1 MKHPILTLLV
11 LFSLL
16 AVHAAE
22 PAAAEAADTN
32 TGPTQQPSSGAATKT
47 GSAVAVSGP
56 RVREVIVVFK
66 THFDIGYTDMAS
78 NVVRTYRTT
87 MIDQALDVV
96 DQNRDLPA
104 SQQFVWT
111 IPGWPMHR
119 ILDWPEQ
126 TPERRHRVLQAFKD
140 GRFVVHALPF
150 TMHMETLELED
161 LVRGFGYS
169 TKVSADAGLP
179 LPRDAKMTDVPEHTW
194 TTATILSHAGV
205 KFMHIGCNPM
215 SGAPQVPPLFW
226 WQGPDGSRVLTMYSP
241 HYGTGLFPP
250 DDWPHR
256 TWLSLQ
262 HTYDNLGPPKPE
274 EVKKILQQYA
284 DKMPGVKVRI
294 GRLSDFGEAILAEK
308 PDLPVVRA
316 DSPDTWI
323 HGPMSDPAGMKIAR
337 NIRPLIAATECL
349 NTELRAWNQP
359 VADASASI
367 AAAYEMSLMYGEHT
381 WGGSIAWLDSKFGF
395 GDSFWQERAS
405 GRFQRIEESWD
416 EHTAYIEQARD
427 MTGPLLTSNLQ
438 VLARAVSADGP
449 RVVVFNPL
457 PWPRDGVVRCGTN
470 EFIARDVP
478 PLGYRTFRA
487 DALPTAAGKL
497 AADPGTATMENDVFT
512 AVLDPR
518 RGVIRS
524 LIDKRSGRE
533 LVDTNSDFGLGQYL
547 YERFD
552 YGQVWSFI
560 RSYLKEQDRTRAFEK
575 RGLPENVPY
584 RAASPRDFKLRFET
598 SPLAI
603 TAVME
608 SAAAPDLPAI
618 TTRLILYRGQSY
630 ADLEITL
637 HDKPLDSWPEAGW
650 LCLPFKVDA
659 PRFRLGRLGSI
670 IDPAK
675 DIVPNSNRDLFALN
689 TGLTL
694 TDPQGNGVGLCP
706 LDHPVVSLG
715 RPGCWQSS
723 KEEFQRKP
731 VAFLNLFNNQWNT
744 NFRLW
749 NAGTWTSRVRIWA
762 VDHAGDEA
770 ALITPALEARYPLL
784 AAAADTTT
792 IPPHPLPPTREG
804 VSVSRRG
811 VLVTAFGADPSNS
824 GTLLRLWELAG
835 ASGEVLV
842 RLPEGMHA
850 TRAVPVNLRGE
861 PAGEPIPVKEG
872 VFRFDLKAFAPAS
885 FVLAMNR
892 EGEGR

>member
-16 AVHAAE
+16 AVHATE

-66 THFDIGYTDMAS
+66 THFDIGYTDMAR
-78 NVVRTYRTT
+78 NVVQTCRTT
-87 MIDQALDVV
+87 MIDQALAVV

-161 LVRGFGYS
+161 LVRGFGFS
-169 TKVSADAGLP
+169 TKVSAAAGLP

-256 TWLSLQ
+256 TWLALE

-367 AAAYEMSLMYGEHT
+367 AAAYEKSLMYGEHT

-405 GRFQRIEESWD
+405 GRYKRIEESWD
-416 EHTAYIEQARD
+416 EHTAYIEQAR
-427 MTGPLLTSNLQ
+427 
-438 VLARAVSADGP
+438 
-449 RVVVFNPL
+449 
-457 PWPRDGVVRCGTN
+457 
-470 EFIARDVP
+470 
-478 PLGYRTFRA
+478 
-487 DALPTAAGKL
+487 
-497 AADPGTATMENDVFT
+497 
-512 AVLDPR
+512 
-518 RGVIRS
+518 
-524 LIDKRSGRE
+524 
-533 LVDTNSDFGLGQYL
+533 
-547 YERFD
+547 
-552 YGQVWSFI
+552 
-560 RSYLKEQDRTRAFEK
+560 
-575 RGLPENVPY
+575 
-584 RAASPRDFKLRFET
+584 
-598 SPLAI
+598 
-603 TAVME
+603 
-608 SAAAPDLPAI
+608 
-618 TTRLILYRGQSY
+618 
-630 ADLEITL
+630 
-637 HDKPLDSWPEAGW
+637 
-650 LCLPFKVDA
+650 
-659 PRFRLGRLGSI
+659 
-670 IDPAK
+670 
-675 DIVPNSNRDLFALN
+675 
-689 TGLTL
+689 
-694 TDPQGNGVGLCP
+694 
-706 LDHPVVSLG
+706 
-715 RPGCWQSS
+715 
-723 KEEFQRKP
+723 
-731 VAFLNLFNNQWNT
+731 
-744 NFRLW
+744 
-749 NAGTWTSRVRIWA
+749 
-762 VDHAGDEA
+762 
-770 ALITPALEARYPLL
+770 YPLL
-784 AAAADTTT
+784 AAAADTTA

-804 VSVSRRG
+804 LSVSRRG
-811 VLVTAFGADPSNS
+811 VLVTAFGADPSNA

-850 TRAVPVNLRGE
+850 TRAMPVNLRGE
-861 PAGEPIPVKEG
+861 AAGEQIPVKEG

-892 EGEGR
+892 EGDGR